1 MDFNKILEQQQAAA
15 NPNAN
20 QGAGLG
26 GLRSEVMIM
35 NDAVIKYID
44 ESRNQMDAM
53 RKRISLLEGLLE
65 NFGRSLELAED
76 GIRELNG
83 L

>member
-1 MDFNKILEQQQAAA
+1 MDFNKILEQQQAA
-15 NPNAN
+15 AN

-35 NDAVIKYID
+35 NDAVIKYMD
-44 ESRNQMDAM
+44 ESRSQMDAM
-53 RKRISLLEGLLE
+53 RKRINLLEGLLE

>member
-15 NPNAN
+15 NPSAN

-26 GLRSEVMIM
+26 GLRNEVMIM
-35 NDAVIKYID
+35 NDAVIKYMD
-44 ESRNQMDAM
+44 ESRSQMDAM
-53 RKRISLLEGLLE
+53 RKRINLLEGLLE

-76 GIRELNG
+76 GIRELG
-83 L
+83 EL

>member
-15 NPNAN
+15 NPSAN

-26 GLRSEVMIM
+26 GLRNEVMIM
-35 NDAVIKYID
+35 NDAVIKYMD
-44 ESRNQMDAM
+44 ESRSQMDAM
-53 RKRISLLEGLLE
+53 RKRINLLEGLLE

>member
-15 NPNAN
+15 NPSAN

-26 GLRSEVMIM
+26 GLRGEVMIM
-35 NDAVIKYID
+35 NDAVIKYMD
-44 ESRNQMDAM
+44 ESRSQMDAM
-53 RKRISLLEGLLE
+53 RKRINLLEGLLE
-65 NFGRSLELAED
+65 NRGRSLELAED